1 VPAAARP
8 ALWAHAL
15 VQAPRPSR
23 LGGRGGGGGKR
34 PRAGLRRGGRGD
46 GDGGRPP
53 GAGEENLF
61 FFFSSS
67 SIFPLFPPLHSLTRP
82 PSLFFLSPPQ
92 KKTSTPLPK
101 LIRARFLAGAR
112 AKLWWMTPVWGQR
125 GSSLPPETQFLLV
138 EVKPGGPYAAFVP
151 LIDGSGSFRATLRPA
166 R

>member
-1 VPAAARP
+1 MEDVP
-8 ALWAHAL
+8 
-15 VQAPRPSR
+15 
-23 LGGRGGGGGKR
+23 LGQVRKI
-34 PRAGLRRGGRGD
+34 
-46 GDGGRPP
+46 
-53 GAGEENLF
+53 
-61 FFFSSS
+61 FFSFFLPPRFS
-67 SIFPLFPPLHSLTRP
+67 LFSPPSTHSLTHSP
-82 PSLFFLSPPQ
+82 TFPFLPLPPQ
-92 KKTSTPLPK
+92 KKNSTPLPQ

>member
-1 VPAAARP
+1 MEDVPLGQVRKIFFP
-8 ALWAHAL
+8 FFLP
-15 VQAPRPSR
+15 PRFS
-23 LGGRGGGGGKR
+23 
-34 PRAGLRRGGRGD
+34 
-46 GDGGRPP
+46 
-53 GAGEENLF
+53 LF
-61 FFFSSS
+61 FPPSTHSLAHLPFSSS
-67 SIFPLFPPLHSLTRP
+67 P
-82 PSLFFLSPPQ
+82 PPQ
-92 KKTSTPLPK
+92 KKNSTPLPQ

>member
-1 VPAAARP
+1 VLAFDAAGGETAMEDVPLGQVRKIFFP
-8 ALWAHAL
+8 FFLP
-15 VQAPRPSR
+15 PRFS
-23 LGGRGGGGGKR
+23 
-34 PRAGLRRGGRGD
+34 
-46 GDGGRPP
+46 
-53 GAGEENLF
+53 LF
-61 FFFSSS
+61 S
-67 SIFPLFPPLHSLTRP
+67 PLHSLTRP
-82 PSLFFLSPPQ
+82 PSIFFLSPPP
-92 KKTSTPLPK
+92 KKNSTPLPQ